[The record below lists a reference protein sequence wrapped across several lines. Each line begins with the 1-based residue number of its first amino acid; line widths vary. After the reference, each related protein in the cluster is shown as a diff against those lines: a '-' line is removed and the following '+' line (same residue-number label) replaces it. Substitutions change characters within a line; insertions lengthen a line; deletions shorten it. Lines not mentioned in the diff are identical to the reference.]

1 MTTQHVVPRRVY
13 FLIFG
18 TLIVLTL
25 TTVGVATVDLGP
37 MNIVAALLIAA
48 VKASL
53 VILFFMHLRYS
64 KPLIGLVVFAAVL
77 WLAILIGLTLT
88 DFLSRP
94 WIPSSHGL

>member
-1 MTTQHVVPRRVY
+1 MTTQHVVSPKVY

-37 MNIVAALLIAA
+37 MNIVAALVIAA
-48 VKASL
+48 VKATL
-53 VILFFMHLRYS
+53 VVLFFMHLRYS
-64 KPLIGLVVFAAVL
+64 KPLTALVVFAAVM

-88 DFLSRP
+88 DFMSRP
-94 WIPSSHGL
+94 WIPGSKGW